1 MSQVLNLV
9 ADIGGTNARFSAI
22 LDGELES
29 EFQFLHS
36 VDEYPEFENLIEI
49 LLEEINEATGW
60 TSPPS
65 RVCLLPRIQ

>member
-1 MSQVLNLV
+1 MSQVWNLV

-49 LLEEINEATGW
+49 LLEEINEATGEKEMKK
-60 TSPPS
+60 
-65 RVCLLPRIQ
+65 